1 MKFPYLLLLF
11 FTSVFAFS
19 AQGVHLS
26 GMVTDS
32 VSGSRINGASVS
44 AAGDQAQGPSVTD
57 VNGVFILLLRE
68 DIKPGEVVTIR
79 VQKKG
84 YQPHEENVG
93 VAPTLPKPIQ
103 LVPITLPSK
112 PKPKPQKLVHIE
124 FKDAPELTKRRQQ
137 IITQD
142 VSGMHD
148 YFVSL
153 EVPTPG
159 TLPPFTVTG
168 GFGTFTPKPQYRGE
182 LIIPRANVSD
192 RKIATFIY
200 TAYVIQE
207 AVPDKD
213 EGFYKFD
220 GPDFATH
227 VWLRDFFSSALR
239 DYFQGSYWNKFESQ
253 EPWSIILWKIRTSL
267 GKSFT
272 DRLASYVLRILADT
286 PQELVDP
293 DLNVSFAKALR
304 AADGILEANQQSWP
318 KIQDILDHNK
328 VKIEL
333 EDKTTRPA
341 HD

>member
-1 MKFPYLLLLF
+1 MKFPYLLLF
-11 FTSVFAFS
+11 FLTSVFAFS

-44 AAGDQAQGPSVTD
+44 AAGDQAQEPSVTD

-68 DIKPGEVVTIR
+68 DIRPGEVVTIR

-124 FKDAPELTKRRQQ
+124 FKDAPELTKTRRQ
-137 IITQD
+137 IITED

-153 EVPTPG
+153 EIPTPN
-159 TLPPFTVTG
+159 TLPPFTVKD
-168 GFGTFTPKPQYRGE
+168 GFGSVTLKPQYRGE

-200 TAYVIQE
+200 TDYVLQKALPE
-207 AVPDKD
+207 E
-213 EGFYKFD
+213 EGAYKF
-220 GPDFATH
+220 GSPEYVTH
-227 VWLRDFFSSALR
+227 MWLRIFFFPALR
-239 DYFQGSYWNKFESQ
+239 DYFQGSYWNEFKSPQ
-253 EPWSIILWKIRTSL
+253 PWSIILWKIRTSL
-267 GKSFT
+267 GKNFT
-272 DRLASYVLRILADT
+272 DKLASYVLRILADS

-293 DLNVSFAKALR
+293 DLNVSFARALR
-304 AADGILEANQQSWP
+304 AADGILEANRQSWP

-333 EDKTTRPA
+333 EDKTTRPM
-341 HD
+341 HN